1 MEMEVLTWIP
11 EFYNQLQDTLKEWLL
26 ASLPFVYGQK
36 PFQATG
42 TVDPLQRSNYTD
54 TTKLLDLILIYR
66 TGRKNL

>member
-36 PFQATG
+36 PEIKVLIHQPNLSAHNNSVRT
-42 TVDPLQRSNYTD
+42 QR
-54 TTKLLDLILIYR
+54 
-66 TGRKNL
+66 